1 MLEVRQVDKDPGVKL
16 LQLELHLAVLE
27 RVVAVL
33 AHALGP
39 AVQVLEPVRVG
50 LPLRVLQHLV
60 AGDVGRVPEGVRA
73 NTNSFI
79 AGFFFILASYR
90 HFRAENEQNTGPI

>member
-1 MLEVRQVDKDPGVKL
+1 MLEVRQVDEDPGVQL
-16 LQLELHLAVLE
+16 LQLELHFAVLE

-60 AGDVGRVPEGVRA
+60 AGDVGGVPG
-73 NTNSFI
+73 
-79 AGFFFILASYR
+79 
-90 HFRAENEQNTGPI
+90 